1 MKLSDH
7 ISTSSTK
14 FTLIKEEEEEEFT
27 DNQIKVT
34 HHFYFQYRYKRY
46 KNHFSYKR
54 YKNHFLTFLIHQ
66 MWKNIDAD
74 Q

>member
-14 FTLIKEEEEEEFT
+14 FTLIKKEEEEEFT
-27 DNQIKVT
+27 DNQIKVA
-34 HHFYFQYRYKRY
+34 HHFYFQYR
-46 KNHFSYKR
+46 YKR